1 MKRRKWQSF
10 ETRGKLGT
18 VLEVFVP
25 LLIFF
30 GLIVLPRLLQQIGVF
45 HRSH

>member
-18 VLEVFVP
+18 VLAVFVP

-30 GLIVLPRLLQQIGVF
+30 VLIVLPKLLLHIGVV
-45 HRSH
+45 HRNH

>member
-1 MKRRKWQSF
+1 MNRRKWQSF

-18 VLEVFVP
+18 VLVVFVP

-30 GLIVLPRLLQQIGVF
+30 ALFALPRLLMRIGVV